1 MHMTSG
7 NRAELSPL
15 TNSAV
20 KYEKKLVSDAADRRA
35 DKLCKAGVG
44 SCCHARVALAAQRP
58 AAYNTHEYAT
68 VACIGWSCYWHE
80 VHITYLLQ
88 TGSKHDV
95 IKVSALSR
103 TAKIMSDVFVQ

>member
-20 KYEKKLVSDAADRRA
+20 KYEKTSQRRRRA

-44 SCCHARVALAAQRP
+44 SCFHARVALAAQRP
-58 AAYNTHEYAT
+58 AVYNTHEYAT
-68 VACIGWSCYWHE
+68 VACIGWSCSRRQP
-80 VHITYLLQ
+80 LLRRAIR
-88 TGSKHDV
+88 KRYV
-95 IKVSALSR
+95 VCYIPLPAL
-103 TAKIMSDVFVQ
+103 